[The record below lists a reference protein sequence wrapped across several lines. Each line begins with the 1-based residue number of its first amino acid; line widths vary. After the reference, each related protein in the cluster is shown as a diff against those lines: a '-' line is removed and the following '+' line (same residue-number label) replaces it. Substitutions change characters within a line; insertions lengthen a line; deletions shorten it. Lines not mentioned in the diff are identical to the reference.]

1 MGLDRCCD
9 GASTVGVGVVT
20 DGFGDLQCLAAQ
32 HRHQQH
38 RFGQRRRCEQAQE
51 ASLQV
56 LAVRAGQVQ
65 AQVVH
70 VVRPANARPVGFLGD
85 DQQLALLGDGAE
97 YPGRAQVAAQDT
109 QPTGLRFEV
118 DIAGHGGGQSEVTSA
133 EQQEAVVS
141 QPFQH
146 LGHEGGIGMRRVLGL
161 LGGRNQ
167 PIVHRLLIGG
177 GRVEIVQAGVQG
189 PHQVRLGVLG

>member
-1 MGLDRCCD
+1 M
-9 GASTVGVGVVT
+9 
-20 DGFGDLQCLAAQ
+20 
-32 HRHQQH
+32 
-38 RFGQRRRCEQAQE
+38 
-51 ASLQV
+51 
-56 LAVRAGQVQ
+56 LAVRAGKVQ

-70 VVRPANARPVGFLGD
+70 VVRPANARPVGILGD
-85 DQQLALLGDGAE
+85 DQQLALLGDGTE
-97 YPGRAQVAAQDT
+97 RPGRALVAAQDT

-146 LGHEGGIGMRRVLGL
+146 LGHEGGIVMRRVLGL